1 LTARTLHQDPYRTT
15 LTLEGAVPVAYSLAD
30 SDPTSTP
37 ITGVR
42 DPRRL
47 QVVVEADLPGH
58 LGDPD
63 LDAVVETLRL
73 ASGSPIAVVNIVT
86 ADLQTYPAEV
96 GVGAACTSVPDGLSF
111 CAEVVDTGKALL
123 VSDAAMHPVYSQN
136 PLVLQGIVG
145 AYAGVPLVDQGVVLG
160 SVSIFD
166 SRAREFPAD
175 VLAILQYQA
184 GLAAA
189 VLALRRSARTDGLT
203 GLPNRALFCDRL
215 GRALTRLH
223 RHLGMICVMY
233 LDIDHFKFINDT
245 HGHHGGDQVLVELG
259 IRLASVLRPSD
270 TVARFGGDEFVI
282 LCEDLNSA
290 TDAEEMAARMV
301 AAATEPWAIQG
312 KAVSVDVSI
321 GFAVTDSSTTEA
333 VALLRDADDAMYL
346 AKAIR
351 GSASVIRS
359 GADRSRSSSSS
370 PDRGRTAQKQVVVR
384 IHSRSFDARRPVGA
398 QPRLSLQHEGAG
410 SNRGREPG
418 APRQIAAVLVE
429 RAAATKAGGV
439 IGLEWTPPAALSF

>member
-1 LTARTLHQDPYRTT
+1 MCVHFPRSPIGTPSSRANTAHDSTGTGKRFDRQDVAPRSLSHD
-15 LTLEGAVPVAYSLAD
+15 LTLEEAVPVVYSLAD

-259 IRLASVLRPSD
+259 IRLASVMRPSD

-351 GSASVIRS
+351 GSASVMSVR
-359 GADRSRSSSSS
+359 
-370 PDRGRTAQKQVVVR
+370 RGSIEVVE
-384 IHSRSFDARRPVGA
+384 
-398 QPRLSLQHEGAG
+398 LLAG
-410 SNRGREPG
+410 
-418 APRQIAAVLVE
+418 
-429 RAAATKAGGV
+429 
-439 IGLEWTPPAALSF
+439 

>member
-1 LTARTLHQDPYRTT
+1 
-15 LTLEGAVPVAYSLAD
+15 
-30 SDPTSTP
+30 
-37 ITGVR
+37 
-42 DPRRL
+42 
-47 QVVVEADLPGH
+47 
-58 LGDPD
+58 
-63 LDAVVETLRL
+63 
-73 ASGSPIAVVNIVT
+73 
-86 ADLQTYPAEV
+86 
-96 GVGAACTSVPDGLSF
+96 LSF

-123 VSDAAMHPVYSQN
+123 VSDAATHPVYSQN

-166 SRAREFPAD
+166 PRAREFPAD
-175 VLAILQYQA
+175 VLVILQYQ
-184 GLAAA
+184 GRLAAS

-203 GLPNRALFCDRL
+203 GLPNRALFGDRL
-215 GRALTRLH
+215 GRALTRLQ
-223 RHLGMICVMY
+223 RHPGMICVMY

-290 TDAEEMAARMV
+290 TDAEMMAARMV

-333 VALLRDADDAMYL
+333 MALLRDADDAMYL

-351 GSASVIRS
+351 GSASVMS
-359 GADRSRSSSSS
+359 VG
-370 PDRGRTAQKQVVVR
+370 RGSIEVVELV
-384 IHSRSFDARRPVGA
+384 
-398 QPRLSLQHEGAG
+398 AG
-410 SNRGREPG
+410 
-418 APRQIAAVLVE
+418 
-429 RAAATKAGGV
+429 
-439 IGLEWTPPAALSF
+439 

>member
-1 LTARTLHQDPYRTT
+1 MIH
-15 LTLEGAVPVAYSLAD
+15 SLAD

-47 QVVVEADLPGH
+47 RVVAEADLPGH

-123 VSDAAMHPVYSQN
+123 VSDAATHPIYSQN

-175 VLAILQYQA
+175 VLAILQYQG
-184 GLAAA
+184 GLAAS

-203 GLPNRALFCDRL
+203 GLPNRALFGDRL
-215 GRALTRLH
+215 SRALTRLH
-223 RHLGMICVMY
+223 RHPRMICVMY
-233 LDIDHFKFINDT
+233 LDIDHFKFLNDT

-290 TDAEEMAARMV
+290 TDAEKMAARIV

-333 VALLRDADDAMYL
+333 MALLRDADDAMYL

-351 GSASVIRS
+351 GSVSVMSVGGSIE
-359 GADRSRSSSSS
+359 
-370 PDRGRTAQKQVVVR
+370 VVE
-384 IHSRSFDARRPVGA
+384 
-398 QPRLSLQHEGAG
+398 LLAG
-410 SNRGREPG
+410 
-418 APRQIAAVLVE
+418 
-429 RAAATKAGGV
+429 
-439 IGLEWTPPAALSF
+439 